1 MVPRNHDNIWSHI
14 VHAIWHIT
22 EECVYLRR
30 GKLQNMSINLPVHI
44 VWRPV
49 LILLAQE
56 RLSLFLNHV
65 LFYCIPCLFGK
76 KMPDDCLTKMTC
88 HLVADFKVQVNVHF
102 HLYHIMNCHVQF
114 WWLPEIGVWGL
125 TYYECQ
131 RDDGMHVWIMYIVN
145 TCSLLIIFIC
155 VNVNVIN
162 ICTKHN
168 TETFINTCNQW
179 WSCFLLLLWSERANV
194 WSYLVS
200 VNLSQIS
207 VNTFF

>member
-1 MVPRNHDNIWSHI
+1 
-14 VHAIWHIT
+14 
-22 EECVYLRR
+22 
-30 GKLQNMSINLPVHI
+30 
-44 VWRPV
+44 
-49 LILLAQE
+49 
-56 RLSLFLNHV
+56 
-65 LFYCIPCLFGK
+65 
-76 KMPDDCLTKMTC
+76 MPDDCLTKMTC

-207 VNTFF
+207 VNIFLNLLFQVMTSRLRLIGVWALCSRFYNAAQVLNSLPK